1 MKSRLTIILWSWLLL
16 IGISCSNTMN
26 DFDASGT
33 FEAEEII
40 ISAQTQGTLKLF
52 DIEEG
57 QELKVGQEI
66 GYIDSLQLYLKKK
79 QLESQIVALVGKK
92 PDIAVQLASLQEQM
106 DVAKTEKNR
115 IEKLIKGDAATP
127 KQLDD
132 INSEIKVLQ
141 NKIEAQKST
150 LNISSSGIDKETVP
164 LQIQIEQI
172 EDQLQ
177 KSKIINPING
187 TVLTKYAY
195 ANELVMPGK
204 PLYKL
209 ADLSVITL
217 RAYITGNQL
226 PEVKLNQEV
235 MVLTDDGKGGFDET
249 TGRISWISSKAEFT
263 PKTIQTKE
271 ERADK
276 VYAIKIKVNNPEGH
290 YKIGMYGEVKLKKS

>member
-1 MKSRLTIILWSWLLL
+1 MKRIVYFILGITLAFTE
-16 IGISCSNTMN
+16 ISCNQNKRS
-26 DFDASGT
+26 FDASGA

-40 ISAQTQGTLKLF
+40 ISAEVQGILKLF
-52 DIEEG
+52 EIEEG
-57 QELKVGQEI
+57 EELKAGQEI

-79 QLESQIVALVGKK
+79 QLESQIVALIGKK
-92 PDIAVQLASLQEQM
+92 PNISVQLASLQEQM
-106 DVAKTEKNR
+106 DAAKTERNR
-115 IEKLIKGDAATP
+115 IQRLLKGDAATP

-132 INSEIKVLQ
+132 INTEIKVLQ

-177 KSKIINPING
+177 KSKLVNPIEG

-195 ANELVMPGK
+195 ANELVSPGK

-217 RAYITGNQL
+217 RVYITGNQL
-226 PEVKLNQEV
+226 PKVKLNQEV
-235 MVLTDDGKGGFDET
+235 EVMTDDGKGGFDHT
-249 TGRISWISSKAEFT
+249 AGRISWISSKAEFT

-276 VYAIKIKVNNPEGH
+276 VYALKIKVDNPEGL
-290 YKIGMYGEVKLKKS
+290 YKIGMYGEVKLK